1 MVDWPFDSTRR
12 DQLSAQLSGTAGI
25 STFPAGASPANGVS
39 IAEVQ
44 RAIWGQIA
52 GTATGENGITT
63 FPAAAAP
70 ADTVSLAEVLR
81 EIFDQA
87 EKAVSV
93 AAAVLSTG
101 VTKFTIAGGP
111 ILITQ
116 LISICQVGSDSTA
129 ATLQWSADGTQGS
142 AATFTGASASRAN
155 QAAGDMIICNFTALT
170 TAPDLV
176 ANGVGLG
183 PVIARTGIIVPAGII
198 TTTVGSGPTTTGTYT
213 HHLRYRP
220 LSRGVTVV

>member
-1 MVDWPFDSTRR
+1 MVDFRFYGGAVDV
-12 DQLSAQLSGTAGI
+12 L
-25 STFPAGASPANGVS
+25 AGAGGVP
-39 IAEVQ
+39 V
-44 RAIWGQIA
+44 
-52 GTATGENGITT
+52 
-63 FPAAAAP
+63 FPSAVAP
-70 ADTVSLAEVLR
+70 ADGASLAEVLR
-81 EIFDQA
+81 EIYDQA
-87 EKAVSV
+87 EKAVST
-93 AAAVLSTG
+93 AAALLVTG
-101 VTKFTIAGGP
+101 TTKFTIAGGP

-116 LISICQVGSDSTA
+116 LLSICQVGSDTTA

-142 AATFTGASASRAN
+142 AATFTGASASRAS

-198 TTTVGSGPTTTGTYT
+198 TTTVGSGPTTTATYT

-220 LSRGVTVV
+220 LARGVTVV

>member
-1 MVDWPFDSTRR
+1 MVAFRFVGSAS
-12 DQLSAQLSGTAGI
+12 DQLSGGVGVAGYP
-25 STFPAGASPANGVS
+25 SSAAPADGVS
-39 IAEVQ
+39 IAEV
-44 RAIWGQIA
+44 
-52 GTATGENGITT
+52 
-63 FPAAAAP
+63 
-70 ADTVSLAEVLR
+70 LR
-81 EIFDQA
+81 EIYDQS
-87 EKAVSV
+87 EKAVQT
-93 AAAVLSTG
+93 AAALLVTG
-101 VTKFTIAGGP
+101 ATKFTIAGGP

-116 LISICQVGSDSTA
+116 LLSICQVGADATA

-198 TTTVGSGPTTTGTYT
+198 TTTVGSGPTTTATYT